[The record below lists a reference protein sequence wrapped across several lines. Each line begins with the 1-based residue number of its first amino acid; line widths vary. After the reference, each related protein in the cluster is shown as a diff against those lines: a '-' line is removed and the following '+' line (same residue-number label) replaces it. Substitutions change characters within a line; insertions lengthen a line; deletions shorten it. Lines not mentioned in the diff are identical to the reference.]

1 MDAKSS
7 IFIGECRV
15 HPDFLVV
22 LALDRQLEEL
32 VQFCTNPQEISIF
45 CADLTFNIF
54 KDNISLTV
62 TTYRNLKLQ
71 NKATNQP
78 TAFIVPLLMNQHK
91 DWKTHSRFANSLIT
105 EKMELYALL
114 ACRTDGEKDL
124 IDRFQRNFPFATFLR
139 CFIHFQGKIKI
150 DRT

>member
-1 MDAKSS
+1 M
-7 IFIGECRV
+7 
-15 HPDFLVV
+15 
-22 LALDRQLEEL
+22 
-32 VQFCTNPQEISIF
+32 
-45 CADLTFNIF
+45 
-54 KDNISLTV
+54 

>member
-1 MDAKSS
+1 MDTKSS
-7 IFIGECRV
+7 IFIECRL

-32 VQFCTNPQEISIF
+32 VQFCTDPQEISIF
-45 CADLTFNIF
+45 CVDLIFNIF

-62 TTYRNLKLQ
+62 TTYRNLKLE

-78 TAFIVPLLMNQHK
+78 TAFIVSLLMNQHK

>member
-62 TTYRNLKLQ
+62 TTYRNSKLQ